1 MLMEQALIAVIS
13 GAAIAL
19 VGYDTIAR
27 IGYQRQLSDTLVKL
41 NTAHNALSQ
50 QFQALSEQVS
60 HLEMSVGLKAK
71 PSSHVR

>member
-1 MLMEQALIAVIS
+1 MVMEQVVTALIS
-13 GAAIAL
+13 GAAIAII
-19 VGYDTIAR
+19 GYDTVAR
-27 IGYQRQLSDTLVKL
+27 LGYQKQLSDTLIKL

-71 PSSHVR
+71 PSHTR

>member
-1 MLMEQALIAVIS
+1 MEQVVTAIIS
-13 GAAIAL
+13 GAAIAII
-19 VGYDTIAR
+19 GYDTVAR
-27 IGYQRQLSDTLVKL
+27 LGYQRQLSETLIKL

-71 PSSHVR
+71 PSHVR

>member
-27 IGYQRQLSDTLVKL
+27 IGYQRQLSDTLIKL

-71 PSSHVR
+71 APHSR

>member
-1 MLMEQALIAVIS
+1 MEQVVTAIIS
-13 GAAIAL
+13 GAAIAII
-19 VGYDTIAR
+19 GYDTVAR
-27 IGYQRQLSDTLVKL
+27 LGYQKQLSDTLIKL

-71 PSSHVR
+71 PSHVR

>member
-1 MLMEQALIAVIS
+1 MTMEQSLIALIS
-13 GAAIAL
+13 GVAIAL

-27 IGYQRQLSDTLVKL
+27 IGYQRQLSDTLIKL
-41 NTAHNALSQ
+41 NTSHNALSQ

-71 PSSHVR
+71 PSHTR

>member
-1 MLMEQALIAVIS
+1 MVMEQVVTALIS
-13 GAAIAL
+13 GAAIAII
-19 VGYDTIAR
+19 GYDTVAR
-27 IGYQRQLSDTLVKL
+27 LSYQKQLSDTLIKL

-71 PSSHVR
+71 PTHAR

>member
-1 MLMEQALIAVIS
+1 MVMEQVVTALIS
-13 GAAIAL
+13 GAAIAII
-19 VGYDTIAR
+19 GYDTVAR
-27 IGYQRQLSDTLVKL
+27 LGYQKQLSDTLIKL

-71 PSSHVR
+71 APHSR